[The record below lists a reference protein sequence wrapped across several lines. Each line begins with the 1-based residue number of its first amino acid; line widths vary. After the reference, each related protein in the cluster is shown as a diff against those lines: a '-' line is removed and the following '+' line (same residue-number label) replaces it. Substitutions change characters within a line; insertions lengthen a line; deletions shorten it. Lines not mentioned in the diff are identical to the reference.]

1 MHPYKEVVL
10 RPGKEESVKR
20 FHPWIFSGA
29 IATLPEPII
38 EGDRVRLVASDRSF
52 LGVGHYQPGSIAVRI
67 MSFEIFSSMLPTTA
81 AHPAAYAARSPQFN
95 S

>member
-29 IATLPEPII
+29 IATLPEPIMK
-38 EGDRVRLVASDRSF
+38 ETGALGRLRSF
-52 LGVGHYQPGSIAVRI
+52 VLGVGHYQPGSIAVRI
-67 MSFEIFSSMLPTTA
+67 MSFEDIRARCCLL
-81 AHPAAYAARSPQFN
+81 PAAISAASRRAFASI
-95 S
+95 

>member
-67 MSFEIFSSMLPTTA
+67 MSFEDIQLDA
-81 AHPAAYAARSPQFN
+81 AYYQRRISAAYARAFASI
-95 S
+95 